1 MQTKSPGWHSC
12 EQVFLLLPD
21 QQGCLQRRF
30 PSGQFSFPTSPLP
43 RRTLHHY
50 RHRSVRWGGGSA
62 DRLSLQ
68 RGPRIAATHMSS
80 PSSVTGLP
88 GIELSCRAQVASAC
102 NGCLHSRTP
111 ARMPCASSF
120 PFQTNSRPLFSPRP
134 WRATIRHQE
143 IGHWPG
149 CWDQEEHICLVE
161 DVQERR
167 YMLLLS
173 WDHHTCSE
181 AMVYPPTA
189 GAQAWP
195 MKGAH
200 REERGHGVRE

>member
-12 EQVFLLLPD
+12 EQQVFLLLPD

-80 PSSVTGLP
+80 PSSVTGPP
-88 GIELSCRAQVASAC
+88 GIELPCRAQGASAC
-102 NGCLHSRTP
+102 KGCLHSRTP

-134 WRATIRHQE
+134 WRATI
-143 IGHWPG
+143 
-149 CWDQEEHICLVE
+149 
-161 DVQERR
+161 
-167 YMLLLS
+167 
-173 WDHHTCSE
+173 
-181 AMVYPPTA
+181 
-189 GAQAWP
+189 
-195 MKGAH
+195 
-200 REERGHGVRE
+200 